1 MIDLIILTGPNHTQL
16 LQTHYDIKIIIMNAY
31 RQKSSADAEAILES
45 GISTLDALTS
55 SLAAFP
61 YQGSDALST
70 AESAFVTT
78 LGEGDVEKANDV
90 VDAAYTVT
98 RDALAM
104 GTENVRTLE
113 RFVGLHVPQMGELLF
128 LYIYIVGL
136 I

>member
-1 MIDLIILTGPNHTQL
+1 
-16 LQTHYDIKIIIMNAY
+16 MNAY
-31 RQKSSADAEAILES
+31 RQKSSADAKAILES

-61 YQGSDALST
+61 YQGSNALST